1 MKIIC
6 ESKEEYVELMA
17 VSRYIHDAL
26 SCEEDGILNML
37 RHLYLDIAD
46 APNKA
51 NVVWVDENFIKKDQS

>member
-6 ESKEEYVELMA
+6 ESQEEYVELMA
-17 VSRYIHDAL
+17 VSRHL
-26 SCEEDGILNML
+26 HEDVYCPFDGVLNFL
-37 RHLYLDIAD
+37 QHLYLGIDD